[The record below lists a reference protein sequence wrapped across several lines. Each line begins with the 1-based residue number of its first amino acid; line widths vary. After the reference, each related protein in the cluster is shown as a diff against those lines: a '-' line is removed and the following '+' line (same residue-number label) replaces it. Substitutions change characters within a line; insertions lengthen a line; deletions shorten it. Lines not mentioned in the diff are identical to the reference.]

1 MMEFTQDEVKV
12 ARTLGLRSG
21 DVKAAMS
28 LFACY
33 IDGREGYEKDVDKAF
48 KYLEYAANLGHPEA
62 LHIITQLYGGRN
74 WFDIPK
80 KTNLNM
86 YVKYLKIL
94 YVVDKIVD
102 FNLFNKEEKEN
113 FSAYQWEAYATLGR
127 LYIMEESLNSLS
139 LGYAISLKLTE
150 EYNMT
155 ESLFAMGWY
164 YYYKV
169 SKINYKIILRYFE
182 RALNNDNSFWAK
194 KALQCY
200 NSIAEEVNQGIND
213 EKYKIPY
220 YKE

>member
-1 MMEFTQDEVKV
+1 M
-12 ARTLGLRSG
+12 
-21 DVKAAMS
+21 
-28 LFACY
+28 
-33 IDGREGYEKDVDKAF
+33 
-48 KYLEYAANLGHPEA
+48 
-62 LHIITQLYGGRN
+62 
-74 WFDIPK
+74 
-80 KTNLNM
+80 
-86 YVKYLKIL
+86 
-94 YVVDKIVD
+94 
-102 FNLFNKEEKEN
+102 
-113 FSAYQWEAYATLGR
+113 
-127 LYIMEESLNSLS
+127 LS
-139 LGYAISLKLTE
+139 E

-200 NSIAEEVNQGIND
+200 NSIAEEINQGIND